1 MAALKS
7 VAQKVVEVF
16 TAPLFTIDKFHFT
29 LWVLLYLT
37 ALVFLLFWATS
48 RLNRFIV
55 YRLLDRSKVALGV
68 RIAVGSIIRYLVIV
82 VGLVIILQTAGI
94 NLSSI
99 TIIFGALG
107 VGIGFGLQNITNNF
121 VSGLIILL
129 ERPIKVGD
137 RIEVGGG
144 VAGDVVDISM
154 RATTI
159 VTNDNISIIVPNS
172 EFISK
177 TVINWSHTNRQV
189 RFNFPVRVAYKED
202 PERIRR
208 LLVDLAMRHPGVL
221 KDPPPDVLFVAHGDN
236 ALEFNLRVWTQ
247 EFVDRPGVL
256 KSQLYYRIFAAFREQ
271 GVEIPFPQHDVHI
284 KSDLGERPSS

>member
-1 MAALKS
+1 METIKNIIGQIA
-7 VAQKVVEVF
+7 EVF
-16 TAPLFTIDKFHFT
+16 NSPLFRIDTFHFT
-29 LWVLLYLT
+29 LWTFLYLT
-37 ALVFLLFWATS
+37 VLVFFLFWATS
-48 RLNRFIV
+48 RLNRYIV
-55 YRLLDRSKVALGV
+55 YRLMDHSRVALGV
-68 RIAVGSIIRYLVIV
+68 RIAVGSIIRYLVVV
-82 VGLVIILQTAGI
+82 VGLVVIFQTTGI

-121 VSGLIILL
+121 VSGLIILM

-137 RIEVGGG
+137 RIEVAG
-144 VAGDVVDISM
+144 VAGDVINISM

-189 RFNFPVRVAYKED
+189 RFNFPVHVAYKED
-202 PERIRR
+202 PERVRR
-208 LLVDLAMRHPGVL
+208 LLADLAMQHPGVL
-221 KDPPPDVLFVAHGDN
+221 RDPPPDVLFVAHGDS
-236 ALEFNLRVWTQ
+236 ALEFNLRVWTE

-256 KSQLYYRIFAAFREQ
+256 KSQLYYRIFAAFREA
-271 GVEIPFPQHDVHI
+271 GIEIPFPQHDVYI
-284 KSDLGERPSS
+284 KSRPAEKP